1 MATVSDIT
9 SPTLSGLNYIDALLD
24 KGPAWN
30 YRTGGGNTLL
40 YTFSVATGNE
50 STETGQQAFSLEQQL
65 WVRSAFD
72 YISRL
77 TGIVFIE
84 TAFGTAAQLHLADI
98 NLAGAQVTGL

>member
-9 SPTLSGLNYIDALLD
+9 SPTLSSLNYIDALLD

-40 YTFSVATGNE
+40 YTFSVAAGNQ
-50 STETGQQAFSLEQQL
+50 STQSGQQALSLDQQL
-65 WVRSAFD
+65 CVRGAFD

-77 TGIVFIE
+77 TGIVFTE
-84 TAFGTAAQLHLADI
+84 TASGTAAQLHLANI
-98 NLAGAQVTGL
+98 NIT